1 MSILS
6 LVSAMY
12 FWSVVSAMHVWSVVS
27 ANMSVASVVSVASVI

>member
-1 MSILS
+1 MS
-6 LVSAMY
+6 LVSLVSPMY